1 MKSDEKKTTKRVP
14 KWQYNWHHN
23 KDCVIENGV
32 NDVKDKILNKVL
44 LLYILAFTHKH
55 IKKRS
60 IRYNW
65 MRHTTYNGQ
74 EWGCM

>member
-1 MKSDEKKTTKRVP
+1 MKPDEKTTKRVP

-44 LLYILAFTHKH
+44 LLCGACIYTQSHK
-55 IKKRS
+55 KEV
-60 IRYNW
+60 N
-65 MRHTTYNGQ
+65 
-74 EWGCM
+74 